1 MLKLLGIVLVVGSFT
16 GIGMAQRQAY
26 QGRVN
31 VLQGLLHALE
41 LISDEVSFRLTSVPD
56 LIELLT
62 HSKQR
67 QVADLFCRMQDSVR
81 EENGLSLT
89 YKWMKT
95 FQQYGAEAGLR
106 EGDIR
111 ILCDMSDFIGK
122 YDAKS
127 QQKCLDFAHKRLETQ
142 LETAQTELKSKGM
155 LYRTCCIAAGLLL
168 VFVLL

>member
-1 MLKLLGIVLVVGSFT
+1 MLKVMGILLIIGSFA
-16 GIGMAQRQAY
+16 GIGIAQHQNYRE
-26 QGRVN
+26 RVN

-41 LISDEVSFRLTSVPD
+41 LIADEVSFRLTSVPN
-56 LIELLT
+56 LVELLS
-62 HSKQR
+62 HNKQP
-67 QVADLFCRMQDSVR
+67 QVAELFSKMNTSLQ

-95 FQQYGAEAGLR
+95 FQQYGEENGLK
-106 EGDIR
+106 EEDIR

-127 QQKCLDFAHKRLETQ
+127 QKKSLEYAHKRLETQ
-142 LETAQTELKSKGM
+142 LEMARADLKNKGM
-155 LYRTCCIAAGLLL
+155 VYRTCCIAAGMLL